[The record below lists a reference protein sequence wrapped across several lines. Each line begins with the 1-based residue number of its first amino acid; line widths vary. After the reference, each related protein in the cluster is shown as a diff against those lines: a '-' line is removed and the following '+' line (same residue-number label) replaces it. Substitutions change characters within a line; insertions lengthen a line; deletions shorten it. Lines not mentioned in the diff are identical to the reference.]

1 MNKIRCYIVNFYRLI
16 TVISIVFT
24 TWKFACYWQRML
36 AEKTNHGMDASIGG
50 AEKKLK
56 KTSAA

>member
-1 MNKIRCYIVNFYRLI
+1 MNKIRCFIVNFYRLI

-24 TWKFACYWQRML
+24 TWKFALYWHRMF
-36 AEKTNHGMDASIGG
+36 AEKPNHAMDASIGG

-56 KTSAA
+56 KPSNA